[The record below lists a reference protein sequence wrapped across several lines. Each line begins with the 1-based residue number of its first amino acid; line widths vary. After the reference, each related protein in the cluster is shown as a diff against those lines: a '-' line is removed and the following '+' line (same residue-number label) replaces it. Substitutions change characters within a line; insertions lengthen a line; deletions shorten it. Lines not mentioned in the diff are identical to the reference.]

1 MTARM
6 AVNWHFHSYSTGF
19 NCFEGR
25 SINTQAL
32 RTKILCYI
40 GLTIIDKKKY
50 NKLKGT
56 LIPHIF
62 LNLRCLVLHVNFKV

>member
-32 RTKILCYI
+32 KTKILGYI
-40 GLTIIDKKKY
+40 GI
-50 NKLKGT
+50 T
-56 LIPHIF
+56 LIDEKSIT
-62 LNLRCLVLHVNFKV
+62 N